1 MLPPDPYG
9 AAPGGPM
16 ETLEVA
22 MRRWAYLLIFLVA
35 CKTTPDG
42 PPQDPDNPDAMITV
56 SAKEL
61 EPIEEFVFK
70 QAKVLVAP
78 MIRVE
83 MSTQYFEERV
93 AVLRDFRYVEKR
105 ESMLPDGTRTLVL
118 TNINEGQKTNIDP
131 SLLPQISFG
140 QGLQIRAYERL
151 VLFVRPSRDK
161 NRPIYLHVQA
171 VGHNAD
177 VQMWSGGKLRF
188 DGHRRLSLQAELI
201 WDEDWDRYRF
211 RGNVG

>member
-1 MLPPDPYG
+1 
-9 AAPGGPM
+9 
-16 ETLEVA
+16 

-70 QAKVLVAP
+70 QAKVLAAP

-93 AVLRDFRYVEKR
+93 AILRDFRYVEKR

-131 SLLPQISFG
+131 NLLPQISFG
-140 QGLQIRAYERL
+140 KGLQIRAYERL
-151 VLFVRPSRDK
+151 VLFVRPSHDRK
-161 NRPIYLHVQA
+161 RPIYLHVQA
-171 VGHNAD
+171 VGNNAD

-188 DGHRRLSLQAELI
+188 EGHRRLTLQAELV
-201 WDEDWDRYRF
+201 WDDDWERYRF

>member
-1 MLPPDPYG
+1 
-9 AAPGGPM
+9 
-16 ETLEVA
+16 

-35 CKTTPDG
+35 CKGTPQG
-42 PPQDPDNPDAMITV
+42 PEDPDNPDAMITV

-70 QAKVLVAP
+70 QRKLLAAP

-105 ESMLPDGTRTLVL
+105 ESMQPDGTRTLVL

-151 VLFVRPSRDK
+151 VLFVRPSRNK

-201 WDEDWDRYRF
+201 WDEEWDRYRF

>member
-1 MLPPDPYG
+1 
-9 AAPGGPM
+9 
-16 ETLEVA
+16 
-22 MRRWAYLLIFLVA
+22 MRRWAYLLIFLAA
-35 CKTTPDG
+35 CKGTPQG
-42 PPQDPDNPDAMITV
+42 PEDPDNPDAMITV

-70 QAKVLVAP
+70 QRKVLAAP
-78 MIRVE
+78 LIRVE

>member
-1 MLPPDPYG
+1 
-9 AAPGGPM
+9 
-16 ETLEVA
+16 

>member
-1 MLPPDPYG
+1 
-9 AAPGGPM
+9 
-16 ETLEVA
+16 
-22 MRRWAYLLIFLVA
+22 MRRWACLLIFLVA
-35 CKTTPDG
+35 CKTTPEVPG
-42 PPQDPDNPDAMITV
+42 DPENPDAMITV

-70 QAKVLVAP
+70 QNKVLAAP

-93 AVLRDFRYVEKR
+93 AVLRDFRYVSKQ
-105 ESMLPDGTRTLVL
+105 ESVQPDGTRVLVL

-131 SLLPQISFG
+131 DLLPQISFG
-140 QGLQIRAYERL
+140 KGLQIRAYERL

-161 NRPIYLHVQA
+161 KRPIYLHVQA
-171 VGHNAD
+171 VGQNAD
-177 VQMWSGGKLRF
+177 VQMWSGGRLRF
-188 DGHRRLSLQAELI
+188 DGHRRLTLQAELI
-201 WDEDWDRYRF
+201 WDDGWERYRF